1 MGRLVKRMIFGIV
14 VIVGVLGGIWIL
26 GVTALE
32 WTQAEWVF
40 VLIVLGIVF
49 IPERWL
55 STVVHWIKG

>member
-1 MGRLVKRMIFGIV
+1 M
-14 VIVGVLGGIWIL
+14 IVGVLGGIWIL